1 MELPPFYWS
10 ANWEDKMRP
19 NMRKKYESYI
29 NLVKEFQDD
38 VGGPFPL
45 QNATL
50 DFEDLDKYFTV
61 INLTDTIEKVQWCMR
76 PIYGTPLLSMI
87 KSKFMTCDTIDLQL

>member
-1 MELPPFYWS
+1 
-10 ANWEDKMRP
+10 MRP

-29 NLVKEFQDD
+29 SLVKEFQDD

-61 INLTDTIEKVQWCMR
+61 INLTDTIEKVQWCR
-76 PIYGTPLLSMI
+76 VFPRTFC
-87 KSKFMTCDTIDLQL
+87 SKGFFEQFVRRHCDSESLDT